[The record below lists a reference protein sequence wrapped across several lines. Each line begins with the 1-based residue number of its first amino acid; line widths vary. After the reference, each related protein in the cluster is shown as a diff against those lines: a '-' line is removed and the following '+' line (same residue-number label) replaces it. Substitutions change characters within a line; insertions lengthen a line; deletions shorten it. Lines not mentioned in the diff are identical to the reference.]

1 MARFAAFL
9 LALLASGIGSSSA
22 SGSVVKSFN
31 ALSVSQRLAVEESE
45 RRLII
50 YDRALQQVEIAW
62 KHKKITQQEFDYETR
77 DLTAF
82 IGEEARYQNEILIKK
97 FIFPEDA
104 REVLENIAKYAIE
117 IPACIVL
124 VAVGAIGKADIS
136 FSP

>member
-1 MARFAAFL
+1 MARLAAFL

-22 SGSVVKSFN
+22 GAAVVKSFS

-50 YDRALQQVEIAW
+50 YDRALQEVEIAW
-62 KHKKITQQEFDYETR
+62 KHKKITHQEFTFETR

-82 IGEEARYQNEILIKK
+82 IGEEARFQNEILIKK

-104 REVLENIAKYAIE
+104 REVLENIAKYAILVPTV
-117 IPACIVL
+117 I
-124 VAVGAIGKADIS
+124 VAVVVKGYLPYS

>member
-1 MARFAAFL
+1 
-9 LALLASGIGSSSA
+9 
-22 SGSVVKSFN
+22 
-31 ALSVSQRLAVEESE
+31 
-45 RRLII
+45 LII
-50 YDRALQQVEIAW
+50 YDRALQDVELAW
-62 KHKKITQQEFDYETR
+62 KHKKITHQQFNDETR

-82 IGEEARYQNEILIKK
+82 IGEEARFQNEILIKK

-104 REVLENIAKYAIE
+104 REVLENIANYAIE